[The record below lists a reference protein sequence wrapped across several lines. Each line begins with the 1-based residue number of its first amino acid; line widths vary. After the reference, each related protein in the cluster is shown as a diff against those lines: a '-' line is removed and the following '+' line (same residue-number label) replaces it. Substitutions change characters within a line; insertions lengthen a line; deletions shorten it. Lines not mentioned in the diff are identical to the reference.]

1 MAPKLK
7 LLVRPR
13 SSIDTHAMVTAST
26 PEDTIRVWN
35 RLARVDISDDDDE
48 IEKVVLFR
56 IFYLTL
62 TDESQEDIVEE
73 YDFSK
78 ELDEDQ
84 ADYEDDG
91 LDTAHIKY
99 PNGTL
104 PISSDDEDEGKQN
117 DTWAPPDLAWRSN
130 GFTDSSRHAYETM
143 FSEIL
148 DRPMADINGTPDW
161 DITEDYMREKDHEML
176 R

>member
-13 SSIDTHAMVTAST
+13 AQPNTYSMRSAST
-26 PEDTIRVWN
+26 PEDTIRVQQ
-35 RLARVDISDDDDE
+35 RLAHVEISDDDDE
-48 IEKVVLFR
+48 VEKVVLFTAS
-56 IFYLTL
+56 YLSL
-62 TDESQEDIVEE
+62 TDELQEDDVEE
-73 YDFSK
+73 FDFNK
-78 ELDEDQ
+78 EPDED
-84 ADYEDDG
+84 ADDYDDDG

-104 PISSDDEDEGKQN
+104 PISSDDEDEGKQG
-117 DTWAPPDLAWRSN
+117 DIWAPPDRAWRSKDF
-130 GFTDSSRHAYETM
+130 GLSSRHAYETM
-143 FSEIL
+143 FFEIL

-161 DITEDYMREKDHEML
+161 DVTEDYMRERDHEML